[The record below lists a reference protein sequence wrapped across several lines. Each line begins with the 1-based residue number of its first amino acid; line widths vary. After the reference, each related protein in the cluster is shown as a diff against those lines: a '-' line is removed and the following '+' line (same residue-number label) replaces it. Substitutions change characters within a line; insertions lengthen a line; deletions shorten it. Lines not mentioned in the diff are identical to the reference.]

1 MESFW
6 TLYEKGYLS
15 FWDVNNAAQ
24 LINNFHAVRLNYKI
38 RWSTGSSVV
47 KHHGD
52 LGVSTQG
59 SFIWGLWSGNWRQH
73 EVFTLD
79 GRKYKYT
86 CRLCSRTLSSKQR
99 VLMHLHTAHHK
110 SKFSLSLEIGLSL
123 PTTQILVVIFHLEI
137 SIWMAQQI
145 DSDNL

>member
-1 MESFW
+1 ME
-6 TLYEKGYLS
+6 TLEYQPKEVLYEV
-15 FWDVNNAAQ
+15 F
-24 LINNFHAVRLNYKI
+24 
-38 RWSTGSSVV
+38 
-47 KHHGD
+47 
-52 LGVSTQG
+52 
-59 SFIWGLWSGNWRQH
+59 
-73 EVFTLD
+73 EVEID
-79 GRKYKYT
+79 DSMKSYSRPKKYKYT